1 MMLDN
6 LLNVLFPASHDTQV
20 EAEGILYG
28 TARYGQGKTAA
39 VVGLV
44 NRTPLGVEGAL
55 SLASHVLEVIR
66 HSPGRPIA
74 VLIDAQSQ
82 RMRRRDEML
91 GLNEYLAHLT
101 KCFVLAGQL
110 GHRTVGILFGSAA
123 AGAFI
128 ATGLVQDMLAA
139 VPGGEPVV
147 MDLPSIARVTKLPQD
162 RLEALS
168 KETPVFAP
176 GLAHATPIGAVAE
189 IWNDGDLATK
199 LAMALDGLPGA
210 PDRRDEIGAERKGRL
225 KAAAVAKRVAQE
237 ATALADGERQR
248 MPCTDR

>member
-6 LLNVLFPASHDTQV
+6 LLNALFPAGHNTQV
-20 EAEGILYG
+20 VTEGILRG
-28 TARYGQGKTAA
+28 TAQYGQDKTAA

-44 NRTPLGVEGAL
+44 NHMALGVDGAL
-55 SLASHVLEVIR
+55 SLAGHVLEVIR

-101 KCFVLAGQL
+101 KCFVLAGQR
-110 GHRTVGILFGSAA
+110 GHRTVGVLFGRAA

-139 VPGGEPVV
+139 VPGGDPVV
-147 MDLPSIARVTKLPQD
+147 MDLPSIARVTKLPLD

-168 KETPVFAP
+168 KDTPVFAP
-176 GLAHATPIGAVAE
+176 GLDHATPIGAVAE
-189 IWNDGDLATK
+189 IWDEGNLAAN
-199 LAMALDGLPGA
+199 LAMALDGQPGA
-210 PDRRDEIGAERKGRL
+210 PDRRDEIGVERKGRI
-225 KAAAVAKRVAQE
+225 KAATIAKRVAQE
-237 ATALADGERQR
+237 ATAHA
-248 MPCTDR
+248 

>member
-1 MMLDN
+1 MMLDD
-6 LLNVLFPASHDTQV
+6 LLNALFPAGHDTKV
-20 EAEGILYG
+20 EAEGILCG
-28 TARYGQGKTAA
+28 TAQYGQDKTAA
-39 VVGLV
+39 IVGLV
-44 NRTPLGVEGAL
+44 NRTPLGTDGAL

-101 KCFVLAGQL
+101 KCFVLAGQR
-110 GHRTVGILFGSAA
+110 GHRTVGVLFGRAA

-139 VPGGEPVV
+139 VPGGDPVV
-147 MDLPSIARVTKLPQD
+147 MDLPSIARVTKLPLE
-162 RLEALS
+162 RLEELS
-168 KETPVFAP
+168 KSTSVFAP
-176 GLAHATPIGAVAE
+176 GLDHATPIGAVAE
-189 IWNDGDLATK
+189 IWSGGDLAAK
-199 LAMALDGLPGA
+199 LAMGLDGQPGG

-225 KAAAVAKRVAQE
+225 KAAVVARRVAQE
-237 ATALADGERQR
+237 AIAQA
-248 MPCTDR
+248 

>member
-1 MMLDN
+1 MTLDN
-6 LLNVLFPASHDTQV
+6 LLNALFPASHDTRV
-20 EAEGILYG
+20 EAEGILCG
-28 TARYGQGKTAA
+28 TAQYGQDKTAA

-44 NRTPLGVEGAL
+44 NRTALGVDGAL
-55 SLASHVLEVIR
+55 SLAGHVLEVIR

-101 KCFVLAGQL
+101 KCFVLAGQR
-110 GHRTVGILFGSAA
+110 GHRTVGVLFGRAA

-128 ATGLVQDMLAA
+128 ATGLAQDMLAA
-139 VPGGEPVV
+139 VPGGDPVV

-168 KETPVFAP
+168 KDTPVFAP
-176 GLAHATPIGAVAE
+176 GLDHAPPIGAVTE
-189 IWNDGDLATK
+189 IWNDGDLAAK
-199 LAMALDGLPGA
+199 LAMALDGQPGA

-225 KAAAVAKRVAQE
+225 KAATIAKRVAQE
-237 ATALADGERQR
+237 ATAYA
-248 MPCTDR
+248 

>member
-6 LLNVLFPASHDTQV
+6 LLNALFPAGHDTQV
-20 EAEGILYG
+20 VAEGIRCG
-28 TARYGQGKTAA
+28 TAQYGQDKTAA

-44 NRTPLGVEGAL
+44 NRMALGVDGAL
-55 SLASHVLEVIR
+55 SLAGHVLEVIR

-101 KCFVLAGQL
+101 KCFVLAGQR
-110 GHRTVGILFGSAA
+110 GHRTVGVLFGRAA

-139 VPGGEPVV
+139 VPGGDPVV
-147 MDLPSIARVTKLPQD
+147 MDLPSIARVTKLPQE

-168 KETPVFAP
+168 KDTPVFAP
-176 GLAHATPIGAVAE
+176 GLDHALPIGAVAE
-189 IWNDGDLATK
+189 IWNDSDLPAK
-199 LAMALDGLPGA
+199 LAMALDGQPGA

-237 ATALADGERQR
+237 ATAHA
-248 MPCTDR
+248 

>member
-1 MMLDN
+1 MTLDN
-6 LLNVLFPASHDTQV
+6 LLNALFPAGHDTQV
-20 EAEGILYG
+20 EAEGILCG
-28 TARYGQGKTAA
+28 TAQYGQNKTAA

-44 NRTPLGVEGAL
+44 NGTPLGVEGAL
-55 SLASHVLEVIR
+55 SLAGHVLEVIR

-101 KCFVLAGQL
+101 KCFVLAGQR
-110 GHRTVGILFGSAA
+110 GHRTVGVLFGRAA

-128 ATGLVQDMLAA
+128 ATGLVQDILVA
-139 VPGGEPVV
+139 VPGGDPVV
-147 MDLPSIARVTKLPQD
+147 MDLPSIARVTKLPLD

-168 KETPVFAP
+168 KDTSVFAP
-176 GLAHATPIGAVAE
+176 GLDHALPIGAVAE
-189 IWNDGDLATK
+189 IWNDSDLPAK
-199 LAMALDGLPGA
+199 LAMALDGQPGA

-237 ATALADGERQR
+237 ATAHA
-248 MPCTDR
+248 